1 MVLKG
6 ETPARMLLADR
17 MKFYKTPGV
26 SIAVINDG
34 RIEWARGYGVREAGR
49 SDPVTV
55 ETLFQAASIS
65 KPVTAMA
72 VLDLVEKKKLALD
85 EDVNVALRSWKL
97 PENEFTRTEKPTLRR
112 LLIHT
117 GGVTVPGFLGYA
129 VDAPLPTLAQILDGE
144 KPANSAPI
152 RIDMVP
158 GTKFRYA
165 GGGYVVLQ
173 QLLLDVTRQQFPE
186 FMKSTVLD
194 KLGMTHSTFQQ
205 PLPVALAANA
215 AAGHLPDGKE
225 LEGKWFIYPEEAP
238 AGLWT
243 TPTDLGRFIIE
254 FQESNGGKSN
264 KVLSRAMT
272 NQMLTPQIENIGLGL
287 FVDGQG
293 DSARFSF
300 GGANVGFKCNMV
312 GYLNSGRGAVVMT
325 NSENGAQLTVEIL
338 RSIAAEYGWPD
349 YRPKERSV
357 AQVDP
362 AVYEAYVGEYEIAPG
377 FILKVTKEGDKLMS
391 EASGQPRSELFPETE
406 TTFFVKD
413 ADATFTF
420 IKDEKGRVV
429 QVNIQRSTR
438 LFQAKRIGR

>member
-1 MVLKG
+1 
-6 ETPARMLLADR
+6 
-17 MKFYKTPGV
+17 
-26 SIAVINDG
+26 
-34 RIEWARGYGVREAGR
+34 
-49 SDPVTV
+49 
-55 ETLFQAASIS
+55 
-65 KPVTAMA
+65 
-72 VLDLVEKKKLALD
+72 
-85 EDVNVALRSWKL
+85 
-97 PENEFTRTEKPTLRR
+97 
-112 LLIHT
+112 
-117 GGVTVPGFLGYA
+117 
-129 VDAPLPTLAQILDGE
+129 
-144 KPANSAPI
+144 
-152 RIDMVP
+152 
-158 GTKFRYA
+158 
-165 GGGYVVLQ
+165 
-173 QLLLDVTRQQFPE
+173 
-186 FMKSTVLD
+186 
-194 KLGMTHSTFQQ
+194 LGMTHSTFQQ